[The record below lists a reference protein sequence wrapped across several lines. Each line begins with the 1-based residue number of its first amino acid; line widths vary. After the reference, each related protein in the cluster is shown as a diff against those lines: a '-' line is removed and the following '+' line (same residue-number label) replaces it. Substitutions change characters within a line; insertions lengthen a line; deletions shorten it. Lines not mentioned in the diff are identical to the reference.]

1 MLQFHHVGKRFG
13 PDWVIVRFSLEVKAG
28 ELVWLDGPAGA
39 GKSLL
44 VRMALGSVTP
54 TSGSVIV
61 NDMNPAR
68 FGYGERQR
76 MRRSVG
82 AVLADEPVLDMP
94 AISWLALA
102 FACSGKSWRDSI
114 ARSEAALEL
123 FGLGGLARRN
133 CAALSGRQ
141 RFALSFARA
150 LSRVPHLLLI
160 DWPGAEL
167 DGGDFPALPAELKR
181 YVQEGGSCLAV
192 GKAQSATGGRQG
204 TILPA
209 SRDKS

>member
-1 MLQFHHVGKRFG
+1 MLQYHHVGKSFG
-13 PDWVIVRFSLEVKAG
+13 PDWVIVRFSMEVKAG

-44 VRMALGSVTP
+44 VRMALGSVRP

-76 MRRSVG
+76 LRRSVG

-102 FACSGKSWRDSI
+102 FACSGKSWRDSV
-114 ARSEAALEL
+114 ARAEAALEL
-123 FGLGGLARRN
+123 FGIGSLARRN
-133 CAALSGRQ
+133 CSTLSGRQ
-141 RFALSFARA
+141 RFALSLARA

-160 DWPGAEL
+160 DWPYAEL
-167 DGGDFPALPAELKR
+167 GGEDFPALPVELKR
-181 YVQEGGSCLAV
+181 YAEQGGACLVV
-192 GKAQSATGGRQG
+192 GKVQSATGGRQE

-209 SRDKS
+209 AGGKP